1 MFASLEFVINIQVIE
16 IKYLIIFLD
25 FYNAALFLFNTVFVW
40 PYAIKRITEHYF
52 PVRQSSGAQINRF
65 WLSVV

>member
-1 MFASLEFVINIQVIE
+1 MFASLDFMIKIQVIE

-25 FYNAALFLFNTVFVW
+25 FYNAILILFNTVHVW
-40 PYAIKRITEHYF
+40 PYAIKRIAEHYF
-52 PVRQSSGAQINRF
+52 PVGQSRGAQINRF